1 MARHKKKKKKQR
13 KCRVP
18 SYSTSRNLHHLL
30 FQGRHWD
37 YGYARMLRAT
47 FIFSVQVYQHNL
59 LHNEFLHDVPC
70 PAENVLKKAWN
81 DYQAQKDSV
90 DQMNLLQ
97 SIGWLMAT
105 IDDEAFRRAM
115 AKQYCFFANHGG
127 WQ

>member
-1 MARHKKKKKKQR
+1 MSRHKKKKKQR
-13 KCRVP
+13 KNRVP
-18 SYSTSRNLHHLL
+18 SYSTTRNLHHLC

-37 YGYARMLRAT
+37 YGYARMLRST

-70 PAENVLKKAWN
+70 PPESVLKKAWN

-115 AKQYCFFANHGG
+115 ATQYCFFSNHGG